1 MNGEIQHFAREFED
15 KRGNKDIQSLLKSL
29 ENISELNTELKSSLG
44 DISNLA
50 IKDFIDSIDE
60 TTSLI
65 ESACSLESSA
75 ETAHFLAKEKNRQKI
90 WQKIVDDNAI
100 RLIKVENLIRE
111 KELEHRQYYSKL
123 EGKLKAN
130 Q

>member
-1 MNGEIQHFAREFED
+1 
-15 KRGNKDIQSLLKSL
+15 LV
-29 ENISELNTELKSSLG
+29 
-44 DISNLA
+44 
-50 IKDFIDSIDE
+50 E
-60 TTSLI
+60 TLSLI
-65 ESACSLESSA
+65 SQQ